1 MTLRSLMQAG
11 PAKANELFAKLSE
24 TSDGAVKTRER
35 LFAELKAELE
45 FHTSLEEQHLF
56 PVLRRNPETKDLVAD
71 AIRDNKE
78 LRAKVA
84 ELDGMA
90 KNDAIFSERLSELQK
105 VFRQH
110 ARDDRKEL
118 LPAVQ
123 RALSEEQVQGVT
135 DKMEAGIAEAEQ
147 AKQDEA
153 EERRAKA
160 RQEREEAEF
169 LARQAELREQ
179 EDATAEREQAAA
191 EQRVRAQARQVADA
205 ALKPVTAMAKAVDE
219 AARQTNA
226 TFGAEAG
233 RTQSPALAL
242 TNMFMWPWLGAMQ
255 SAQQNGSTKA
265 RGVSGMEEVI
275 PLGEEVLEVGKRT
288 ENRGTARIRRFVVE
302 TPIERQ
308 VTLQSERVVVERRRP
323 VSDKVTGEILTEVT
337 VEIVETEEVPTVEK
351 RLRLREEIVVRTE
364 RAQRIETVKETV
376 RRDEV
381 EIQQPSRKRGSQ
393 HFLLGTT
400 EG

>member
-1 MTLRSLMQAG
+1 MQAG

-179 EDATAEREQAAA
+179 EDATTEREQAAA

-219 AARQTNA
+219 ATRHQTTA

-364 RAQRIETVKETV
+364 RAQRIETVKEIV

>member
-1 MTLRSLMQAG
+1 MQAG

-179 EDATAEREQAAA
+179 EDATTEREQAAA

-226 TFGAEAG
+226 TLGAEAG
-233 RTQSPALAL
+233 RTQFPALAL
-242 TNMFMWPWLGAMQ
+242 TNMFLWPWLTPM
-255 SAQQNGSTKA
+255 QNGSTKA
-265 RGVSGMEEVI
+265 RGVSGMEEVV
-275 PLGEEVLEVGKRT
+275 PLGEEVIEVGKRT

-381 EIQQPSRKRGSQ
+381 EIQQPSRKS
-393 HFLLGTT
+393 GTPST
-400 EG
+400 KARV